1 MTDQGFVLKGARVID
16 PANEVDGK
24 LDIAIHNGVFVDPS
38 SLAEP
43 EVVSLDGLVLAPGFV
58 DMHVHLRDPGQTDKE
73 DVRTGTAAAAAG
85 GFTTVVAMP
94 NTAPTIDNPSRLK
107 KTIQHAEADGKVRVL
122 QTAALTQGLRGLK
135 LTDFAALKAAG
146 AVALTD
152 DGTTIQ
158 DASIMRKALMK
169 AAENRMIVLDHCEH
183 AGLSGGGIV
192 AEGDISRKLSLKGK
206 PVSSEDVMIA
216 RNAVL
221 ANETGCPVHLQHVS
235 TAAGIEIARM
245 ARWAGWPVTCE
256 VTPHH
261 FCLTDDAI
269 LTRGA
274 NAKMNPPLRTDMHRQ
289 ALLKGL
295 CDGTVS
301 VIATDHAPHT
311 EEEKSRDLA
320 KAPNGI
326 IGLETA
332 VQLSLKELYHSG
344 LLELM
349 DLIAKFTIG
358 PCVALGLP
366 YGTLTV
372 GRPADITILDLDK
385 AWTIDVNT
393 FKSKARNSPFD
404 GWKGRG
410 KAVGTLVGGTWV
422 YRDF

>member
-1 MTDQGFVLKGARVID
+1 MTDQGLVFKGARVID
-16 PANEVDGK
+16 PANEVDAVV
-24 LDIAIHNGVFVDPS
+24 DVAVQHGVFVDPA
-38 SLAEP
+38 SLSAP
-43 EVVSLDGLVLAPGFV
+43 EIIDLTGRVLAPGFV
-58 DMHVHLRDPGQTDKE
+58 DMHVHLRDPGQTEKE
-73 DVRTGTAAAAAG
+73 DLQTATAAAAAG

-94 NTAPTIDNPSRLK
+94 NTAPVMDDPDRVRELLLR
-107 KTIQHAEADGKVRVL
+107 AEREGGARVL
-122 QTAALTQGLRGLK
+122 QTAAMTQGLRGLK

-152 DGTTIQ
+152 DGASIQ
-158 DASIMRKALMK
+158 DASIMREALIQ
-169 AAENRMIVLDHCEH
+169 AAQNRMVVLDHCEH
-183 AGLSGGGIV
+183 AGLSGGGVI
-192 AEGDISRKLSLKGK
+192 AIGEISRKLSLKGK

-261 FCLTDDAI
+261 FCLTDEAV
-269 LTRGA
+269 LTQGA
-274 NAKMNPPLRTDMHRQ
+274 NAKMNPPLRSEQHRQ

-311 EEEKSRDLA
+311 EEEKSRDIA
-320 KAPNGI
+320 KAPNGV

-332 VQLSLKELYHSG
+332 VRLSLKELYHSG
-344 LLELM
+344 LLELP

-358 PCVALGLP
+358 PCVVLGLP
-366 YGTLTV
+366 YGTLTI
-372 GRPADITILDLDK
+372 GRPADITILDLDA
-385 AWTIDVNT
+385 AWTIDVTT

-404 GWKGRG
+404 GWQGRG
-410 KAVGTLVGGTWV
+410 KAVGTLVGGAWV
-422 YRDF
+422 YRDC

>member
-1 MTDQGFVLKGARVID
+1 MTDQGLLFKGARVID
-16 PANEVDGK
+16 PANEVDDHMDVAVRDGM
-24 LDIAIHNGVFVDPS
+24 FVDPATLS
-38 SLAEP
+38 DP
-43 EVVSLDGLVLAPGFV
+43 EIVSLEGKVLAPGFV

-73 DVRTGTAAAAAG
+73 DIQTGTAAAAAG

-94 NTAPTIDNPSRLK
+94 NTAPTIDDPKRLNAA
-107 KTIQHAEADGKVRVL
+107 IQKAEKEGAVRVL

-135 LTDFAALKAAG
+135 LTDFAALKEAG

-152 DGTTIQ
+152 DGTSIQ
-158 DASIMRKALMK
+158 DAVIMREALTK
-169 AAENRMIVLDHCEH
+169 AAEERMIVLDHCEH

-192 AEGDISRKLSLKGK
+192 AEGDVCRKLSLKGK

-261 FCLTDDAI
+261 FCLTDQAI
-269 LTRGA
+269 LTQGA
-274 NAKMNPPLRTDMHRQ
+274 NAKMNPPLRSEKHRQ

-311 EEEKSRDLA
+311 EEEKSRDLS

-349 DLIAKFTIG
+349 DLIAKFTVG

-385 AWTIDVNT
+385 AWTIDVSM

-410 KAVGTLVGGTWV
+410 KAVGTMVNGTWV